1 VNLHHF
7 LSKRDLV
14 WDVLIGASAFTALF
28 INLLGLLNGISVAL
42 PHLLYIPV
50 VLAAYR
56 YPKWGLVIAG
66 CIGGTYFLTVIL
78 VAGDSFST
86 IIEALVRTLV
96 VIGIGWLIAFL
107 SFRLRERQ
115 DLYQGLFYHSEA
127 GSILVRDSPQG
138 RLIEEVNDKASELL
152 HRMAP
157 DLTGAPLTVF
167 WSSDAEQEFFLQIMK
182 VQQPY
187 LSQQRSFPKN
197 G

>member
-1 VNLHHF
+1 MNLPHF
-7 LSKRDLV
+7 LSKRDLI

-28 INLLGLLNGISVAL
+28 LNLLGLLNGISVAL

-56 YPKWGLVIAG
+56 YPKWGLFIAG
-66 CIGGTYFLTVIL
+66 CIGGTYFLMVVL

-86 IIEALVRTLV
+86 IIEALVRTFV
-96 VIGIGWLIAFL
+96 VIGIGWLIALL

-127 GSILVRDSPQG
+127 GSILVRDTPQG

-152 HRMAP
+152 HRKAS
-157 DLTGAPLTVF
+157 DLIGEPLTLFV
-167 WSSDAEQEFFLQIMK
+167 EQGL
-182 VQQPY
+182 
-187 LSQQRSFPKN
+187 
-197 G
+197 